1 MWSRKYDSDVG
12 IPIHGE
18 LANNVACD
26 IPGKTACILNLL
38 NLTEIEGPTMEA

>member
-12 IPIHGE
+12 IPIRGE
-18 LANNVACD
+18 LANIVACD
-26 IPGKTACILNLL
+26 IPEKTAGIFNLL